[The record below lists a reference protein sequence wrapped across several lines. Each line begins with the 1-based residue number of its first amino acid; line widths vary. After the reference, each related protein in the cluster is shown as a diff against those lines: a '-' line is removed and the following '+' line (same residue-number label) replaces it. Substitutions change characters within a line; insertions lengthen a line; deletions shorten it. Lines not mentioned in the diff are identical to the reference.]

1 MLACIKRNMKGLTA
15 KVSGPQNAG
24 PLDRRVRP
32 EGQKGAPSLEDV
44 RSPRKTAGPRKR
56 RSAARRIAGGAC
68 CTSAGGPKG
77 LKAFGTG
84 RSAGTGGCA
93 HETGDGTNE
102 QGKPPAVCGSA

>member
-1 MLACIKRNMKGLTA
+1 MSFNIADFSQANSQGKRRR
-15 KVSGPQNAG
+15 SR

-32 EGQKGAPSLEDV
+32 EGQKGAPGLEDV
-44 RSPRKTAGPRKR
+44 RGPGKSAGPRKR

-68 CTSAGGPKG
+68 CTSAGGQKG

-93 HETGDGTNE
+93 HETGDGTNF
-102 QGKPPAVCGSA
+102 